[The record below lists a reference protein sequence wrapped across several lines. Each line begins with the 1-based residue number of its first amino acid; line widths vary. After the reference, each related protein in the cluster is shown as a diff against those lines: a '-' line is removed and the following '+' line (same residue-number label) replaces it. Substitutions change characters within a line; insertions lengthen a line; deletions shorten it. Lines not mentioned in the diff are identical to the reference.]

1 MIHPSAIVD
10 TQDIGEGTMIF
21 AFTHVLDG
29 ASIGRNVKLCDHVFV
44 EGGAVIGD
52 NVTVKNGVSIWNGVT
67 IEEDVFVGPNV
78 TFTNDLNPRSPRMER
93 SRQRY
98 QQLDSW
104 LERTHVS
111 RGATLGANATLIPG
125 IAIGAFAFVAAGAVV
140 TKDVAPFTL
149 VAGNPARPKSSVC
162 SCGQVLSGCFRETT
176 CECCGETPESRLAE
190 IGESQ
195 LPTTS

>member
-10 TQDIGEGTMIF
+10 SQDIGEGAMIF

-67 IEEDVFVGPNV
+67 LEDDVFVGPNV
-78 TFTNDLNPRSPRMER
+78 AFTNDLNPRSPRMER
-93 SRQRY
+93 AQQRY
-98 QQLDSW
+98 EHLENW
-104 LERTHVS
+104 LERTRVC
-111 RGATLGANATLIPG
+111 RGATLGANVTLIPG
-125 IAIGAFAFVAAGAVV
+125 ITIGEFAFVAAGAVV
-140 TKDVAPFTL
+140 TKDVAPYTL

-162 SCGQVLSGCFRETT
+162 SCGQKLNGCFRETI
-176 CECCGETPESRLAE
+176 CEFCGETPEMRLAE
-190 IGESQ
+190 IGESPT
-195 LPTTS
+195 PTT